1 MSVLF
6 PRHAA
11 VDGFDVVD
19 GNICVDGK
27 NISDYAAE
35 FGETPFY
42 LYSASA
48 IRERVANLRASL
60 PSDLR
65 LHYAI
70 KSNPMDEVVA
80 LMATLVDGLD
90 VASAGEIDI
99 AMGGGASASVISF
112 AGPGKSDDELSRA
125 MVAGVTINLES
136 PGEMERLATLAEAAG
151 AQPQVAIRVNPAF
164 ELRQSGMKMGGGSKP
179 FGVDEELVPG
189 MLHRLADLPLEFVGF
204 HIFSGSQGLDED
216 VLMDCHEKTIDLAIR
231 LIEDAPQ
238 APRHVNIGG
247 GYGIPYFPGDKPLSL
262 DRLGQCLEKCLDR
275 LKAASPETHMV
286 MELGRFLVG
295 EAGIYVAKVVDIKES
310 RGETFVVTD
319 GGLHHHLALS
329 GNFGQV
335 IRKNYPVAIA
345 NHAQLPSDTDQVF
358 SIVGRLCTPL
368 DQMGTNI
375 QLPAV
380 DVGDLVVVFQSGA
393 YGASAS
399 PSQFLGHPG
408 VKEFLV

>member
-19 GNICVDGK
+19 GKVCVDGK
-27 NISDYAAE
+27 NISDYAKD
-35 FGETPFY
+35 FGDTPFY

-48 IRERVANLRASL
+48 IRGRVASLRASL
-60 PSDLR
+60 PSALH

-70 KSNPMDEVVA
+70 KANPMDDVVA
-80 LMATLVDGLD
+80 LLASLVDGLD

-99 AMGGGASASVISF
+99 ALRAGADASVISF
-112 AGPGKSDDELSRA
+112 AGPGKSDNELSRA
-125 MVAGVTINLES
+125 MAAGVTINLES
-136 PGEMERLATLAEAAG
+136 LGEMERLAALAEAAG
-151 AQPQVAIRVNPAF
+151 ECPKVAIRVNPAF

-179 FGVDEELVPG
+179 FGVDEELVPD
-189 MLHRLADLPLEFVGF
+189 MLRRLADLPMEFVGF
-204 HIFSGSQGLDED
+204 HIYAGSQGLDED
-216 VLMDCHEKTIDLAIR
+216 VLIDCHEKTIDLAIR
-231 LIEDAPQ
+231 LADGAPQ

-247 GYGIPYFPGDKPLSL
+247 GYGIPYFPGDKLLSL
-262 DRLGQCLEKCLDR
+262 DRLGDCLEGCLDR
-275 LKAASPETHMV
+275 LKAASPETDMV

-295 EAGIYVAKVVDIKES
+295 DAGVYVSRVIDIKES
-310 RGETFVVTD
+310 RGETYVVTD

-345 NHAQLPSDTDQVF
+345 DHARLPSDSDRVV

-368 DQMGTNI
+368 DQMGANI

-380 DVGDLVVVFQSGA
+380 SVGDLVVVFRSGA

-399 PSQFLGHPG
+399 PSQFLGHPA
-408 VKEFLV
+408 VREYLV